1 MKRALLIGINYTNT
15 TSIQLNGCIND
26 IINMRNMLIDAYD
39 YNAANIMMLR
49 DDTTNIN
56 YQPTRVNIITN
67 LKNLVAQSTA
77 QDELWIHYSGHGSQ
91 LQDRNGDETGK
102 LDSILVPVDYA
113 SSGYILDDEILSIIK
128 NIKCRAI
135 LLFDACHSGTMCDL
149 PWTLEYKNAYNYS
162 LSSNNQIVIANPNIF
177 MMSGCK
183 DNQTSGDTYDSFSQ
197 ESGGVFTIAFLTCL
211 RNSRHNISMLLLYR
225 DICNYIV
232 SAGYSQYPLFSSSSS
247 APKYNLLRAL
257 PRPTNMTKAIVITNT
272 IKNSMRT
279 VMNI

>member
-1 MKRALLIGINYTNT
+1 MKRALLIGINYTNN

-49 DDTTNIN
+49 DDTTKIN

-183 DNQTSGDTYDSFSQ
+183 DNQTSGDTYHSFSQ

-247 APKYNLLRAL
+247 VPKYNLLRAL

-272 IKNSMRT
+272 IKNNMRT